1 MRKEG
6 SRPMEEETIESTPCS
21 SARRAG
27 LRERYRVVVGKS
39 RVTPRCCSLSLSLSL
54 SLAVRSLRDVQPRDE
69 RRNPVESGHR
79 TP

>member
-54 SLAVRSLRDVQPRDE
+54 SPSVR
-69 RRNPVESGHR
+69 
-79 TP
+79 